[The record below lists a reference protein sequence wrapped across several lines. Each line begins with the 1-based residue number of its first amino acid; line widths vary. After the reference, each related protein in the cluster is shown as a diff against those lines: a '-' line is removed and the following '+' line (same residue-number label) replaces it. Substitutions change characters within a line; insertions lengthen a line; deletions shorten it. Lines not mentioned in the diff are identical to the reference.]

1 MRVAADAAV
10 AEKKSRAGRNLPAAI
25 AVGVLLG
32 GGLLAILIFEPVIL
46 VPVLAVA
53 VAIGTFEVI
62 RRLREAE
69 IHVPRVPLFVGG
81 QVIIWTAWTNGTAG
95 VAAAFTGSALLIMI
109 WRLFLQ
115 GLRQQPKN
123 WLRDSAISIF
133 VLSWVPLLGAF
144 GCLLVLQDH
153 GGFRVMCAV
162 ICVVCNDVGGYAAGV
177 MFGKH
182 PMVPAISPKKSWEGF
197 AGSLTAGI
205 IGGTLAVWLLLDGPL
220 YAGAILGLVLVFVA
234 TLGDLIE
241 SQFKRDLGIKDMGT
255 MLPGH
260 GGAMDR
266 LDSILP
272 SAFVAWVILTP
283 LVA

>member
-25 AVGVLLG
+25 AVGVVLG
-32 GGLLAILIFEPVIL
+32 GGLLVIL
-46 VPVLAVA
+46 LFAPLALIPVMAVA

-69 IHVPRVPLFVGG
+69 VHVPRIPLFVGG
-81 QVIIWTAWTNGTAG
+81 QVIIWTSWTSGIDG
-95 VAAAFTGSALLIMI
+95 VAAAFTGSAVLIII

-115 GLRQQPKN
+115 GLKNPPKN
-123 WLRDSAISIF
+123 WLRDSATSIF
-133 VLSWVPLLGAF
+133 VLVWVPLLGAF
-144 GCLLVLQDH
+144 ASLLVQQDN

-197 AGSLTAGI
+197 AGSLSAGI
-205 IGGTLAVWLLLDGPL
+205 IGGTLSVWLLLDGPL
-220 YAGAILGLVLVFVA
+220 YAGAILGVVLVFVA